1 MHDVDTDSILRGIMA
16 GKELELA
23 QNAPHDVVFLDGS
36 LTTPTIFFNQA
47 LSKCVESPNLKVSN
61 YLKTN
66 IKNYLIAYKTI
77 LSSTRSDHYW
87 VAMPKYTTRREIGTE
102 MKWPASF
109 DDRGLLSTV
118 LEAGEYTKPIS
129 LETKGAWHISTTA
142 VFSNEKEEIDALEK
156 EISELVGRIRVIYY
170 RPYTW
175 LPALRIEFSQSIAD
189 NPARLSAVLTGIDFQ
204 CGTPAILETYP
215 LYMADRMVKHL
226 AKSIP
231 AFRQITSQSLAEKYD
246 GDISDVFISLHG
258 YRTE

>member
-1 MHDVDTDSILRGIMA
+1 MGA
-16 GKELELA
+16 EL
-23 QNAPHDVVFLDGS
+23 
-36 LTTPTIFFNQA
+36 
-47 LSKCVESPNLKVSN
+47 
-61 YLKTN
+61 
-66 IKNYLIAYKTI
+66 
-77 LSSTRSDHYW
+77 
-87 VAMPKYTTRREIGTE
+87 
-102 MKWPASF
+102 KWPEAY

-129 LETKGAWHISTTA
+129 LEKPKSPWHISTTS
-142 VFSNEKEEIDALEK
+142 VPPNEREEIDGMEK
-156 EISELVGRIRVIYY
+156 EISELLNRIRVIYY

-189 NPARLSAVLTGIDFQ
+189 NPVRLSALLTGIDFQ

-258 YRTE
+258 YRSESGE